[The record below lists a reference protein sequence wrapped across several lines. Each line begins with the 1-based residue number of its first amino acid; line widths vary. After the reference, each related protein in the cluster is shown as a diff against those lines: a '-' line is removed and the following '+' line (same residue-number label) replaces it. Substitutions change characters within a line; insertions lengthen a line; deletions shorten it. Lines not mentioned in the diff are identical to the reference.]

1 LAAALPVAHWEP
13 YVSSQVAV
21 PAGYQPESAPIADV
35 FAPDSRYVFRRTMA
49 RVMAT
54 LVALA
59 ALIGVTVLWII
70 LGYLLMRGLPA
81 LNVAFFTERP
91 MPYGE
96 PGGGV
101 GPALTGSLMILGLS
115 ALIGVPVGVGAGIY
129 LSEFGR
135 GRYAQAVRFCSDLIA
150 GLPSIV
156 VGVFVWS
163 LLVRHFIGHFSG
175 VAGAVALAI
184 IMVPVIIR
192 TVEEVL
198 RLVPH
203 SLREGALALGVPQW
217 KVVVGVV
224 LPSAR
229 AGIITGVVLSMA
241 RAGGETAPLLLTTLG
256 NQFFNFNLWQPT
268 AALPVQIYNY
278 ASSPYAEWHAKAFGG
293 AVVLITVIGLLSV
306 ITRLAT
312 GGTRRT
318 AQ

>member
-1 LAAALPVAHWEP
+1 M
-13 YVSSQVAV
+13 SSLS
-21 PAGYQPESAPIADV
+21 PATAPSGGTIPFGIPGGDQAGADV
-35 FAPDSRYVFRRTMA
+35 FAPDRRYIVRRLTA
-49 RVMAT
+49 RVMAVLLAVSA
-54 LVALA
+54 LV
-59 ALIGVTVLWII
+59 GVTVLGII
-70 LGYLLMRGLPA
+70 LAYLLIRGLPA
-81 LNVAFFTERP
+81 LNLEFFTHRP
-91 MPYGE
+91 LPYGE

-101 GPALTGSLMILGLS
+101 GPALTGSLMMLGLS
-115 ALIGVPVGVGAGIY
+115 ALFGVPIGVGAGIY

-135 GRYAQAVRFCSDLIA
+135 GKYASIVRFCSDLIA

-156 VGVFVWS
+156 VGVFVWA
-163 LLVRHFIGHFSG
+163 LLVRHLIGHFSG
-175 VAGAVALAI
+175 VAGAAALAI
-184 IMVPVIIR
+184 IMVPVIVR

-203 SLREGALALGVPQW
+203 SLREGALALGVPRW
-217 KVVVGVV
+217 RVVMGVV

-278 ASSPYAEWHAKAFGG
+278 AVSPYSDWHAKAFGG
-293 AVVLITVIGLLSV
+293 AVVLISVIGLLSV
-306 ITRLAT
+306 LTRVAT